1 MPDPDNQ
8 KLTPEARKLLTAT
21 WAKIAQQE
29 EVFQY
34 PKSDADTLEGVFKD
48 FGLGFVVTD
57 NRLITAREREKHG
70 VVQKWI
76 VQTTLG
82 ARAHVFR
89 NRDGDIWVDASA
101 LQSTKSRGTALYAG
115 LLNYAYNTQG
125 RLVGDPNGV
134 SDMAIFRRTENMLA
148 SALKFGTTKHML
160 PATEQQHPG
169 LFIGLDGHTDGVTE
183 NFVPLAW
190 SNNDLENL
198 ANLLKVSHAQICK
211 LVPEV
216 QNAYVDFNTGNFY
229 WQDSHRPVERGD
241 FERMSRALQRALGS
255 HTEGMGDDDTIRKNL
270 GSSGDARRPPG
281 SATLQRHIITHSLL
295 RAARSQDGG
304 RSELAAI
311 GSELRRR
318 LGEYGQGLAE
328 TGSHFPRILYS
339 LARTEETVSDLT
351 QTATPG
357 QHAPGEGD
365 PAANFKLSKEE
376 RAAQR
381 SFDFGDKPNY
391 GGHTAA
397 TLQERKE
404 RNEPAPEEPALEAAP
419 RGEDHSAA
427 RVLNWALARKFDNP
441 DWRNAYTA
449 ASLPEGMAALQ
460 ADFEAAF
467 GRTIHPVMPTAE
479 RFNSFGGVYLPEQP
493 GKVFVNVR
501 RAHETGFLQLAGHE
515 LLHDLKR
522 DRPDLYHWFVAQA
535 DQYLTNVE
543 DYRQRLNVLSEE
555 NGIAAHSLQSAKEE
569 LIADF
574 TGDALADTQFL
585 GQLAKSDSNRFTSL
599 VQSVSAWF
607 DKLGAKLRGRGM
619 KSAQHVKDVDG
630 LRKHLGEVLIAY
642 VNGKEIEDLP
652 RYQAQAKKREGAFEV
667 MLHHDRRTNELV
679 AHKKGDDL
687 KRPLKR
693 WTVPEGTA
701 AGKYATEVVFPWI
714 RENRAELVA
723 AWEAIPAADDN
734 DIKLSLTRSP
744 EREAAIDALLPAMS
758 ADEMV
763 MYPLSET
770 WPETLID
777 GVEDDEQAAVLHVL
791 RTELARREPPMA
803 HGDDRHEWAQR
814 AANTREYARR
824 VMRWSPKDARDDLRD
839 GLRGYSADHM
849 EFLGHFPREY
859 WPRIDAAHR
868 THAGISMSADGE
880 EYHIWTKDFRIASA
894 RLRAIMDGD
903 IVEARNVGEENHM
916 ERSKEF
922 YKQVAEK
929 LIAQLEAGTAPW
941 QKPWDS
947 AAASGLLPMNFTTGK
962 RYRGINAVNLMM
974 AGHSDPRWMTYKQA
988 QGIGAQV
995 RRGEKGTPIQH
1006 WKYTYERD
1014 KLDDDGQPVLDA
1026 NGKPVKETVRL
1037 SRPQVFFSTVFHA
1050 SQIDGLPPLQ
1060 AKEITWNPSERASAI
1075 LTASGAKIEHSPSDQ
1090 AFYRPSTDTITLP
1103 LPEQF
1108 HDAAGYYATALHE
1121 LGHWTGHESRLGRD
1135 IRNPFGSVEYA
1146 KEELRA
1152 EISSMILGDELGIG
1166 HDPAQHA
1173 AYVGHWIKI
1182 LKDDPSELYRAAS
1195 DAEEIFHYVL
1205 ALEQQ
1210 QEQTQEQAQAQ
1221 EQVAQPVE
1229 QEQAQVQTQAPQQQP
1244 EQAEQ
1249 AEQNQ
1254 TQEQTNMAAR
1264 KTDVKAERIWLD
1276 VPWTDKDEA
1285 KRLGAKWDGQE
1296 KAWYVPAGVEPKP
1309 FEKWLDV
1316 ARIEAADE
1324 QQQAR
1329 AQPPELTDEETAL
1342 VEELRA
1348 ARANPDAPKEHIVA
1362 GDVMPIVTTQGLST
1376 EGAHGVRLPLDWNG
1390 EVYVEGVVLGRDP
1403 DEQWLKEN
1411 GMWEEPKPDAWGI
1424 AVGRTNS
1431 ERVHLMTD
1439 DEDVVE
1445 ALAARLRIVAEAVQ
1459 QPQQEQQQQVAM
1471 PRDWDGAPLEIQAK
1485 VMSEDGVNVVPAEQS
1500 DTEPEFW
1507 GVYARLQDGTSEW
1520 LQDFDTQEEAQRFA
1534 QTMVQQQ
1541 AQPQTAAQKNSPQ
1554 QAALLHRFTRRQKD
1568 GSSTVGYVANE
1579 RAQNRF
1585 ARADFRDFGQRID
1598 VRNWRDETVT
1608 LAALQLAAQK
1618 WGAVKL
1624 TGSEKYREMATR
1636 LADEHG
1642 IPVLNAV
1649 RTEGMNKPKAEEL
1662 AEATA
1667 QQTQAQPSEQTA
1679 QAAQPQ
1685 AQAAAQSEQRKP
1697 KAQSANPA
1705 PERVDLNVP
1714 YAEREAAKRAG
1725 AKWDK
1730 EAKTWYAPKGA
1741 DLDKL
1746 ARWNTGKAA
1755 KSETPPRPEEE
1766 FAEALRSVGCI
1777 VDGEHPIMD
1786 GNKHRIK
1793 AEGDKAGEESGF
1805 YVGYLDGKPAGYVRN
1820 NRTGAEIRWKS
1831 KGYSVSP
1838 ENYARLKA
1846 QSAAKL
1852 AARDEEQQRLREA
1865 SAERVRQEMRTW
1877 SPVTEA
1883 TPYMRNKGIAPCAG
1897 VFADAHGNTHVPG
1910 MNVEGVVQ
1918 TEQSIP
1924 ADGKKKR
1931 FAKDS
1936 SKTGCFHPIDGNL
1949 CMDKLDGA
1957 RTIII
1962 AEGFATAGTIYQAGA
1977 LNGDAAVVAAFDA
1990 GNLKPVAEALHAK
2003 YPDKPI
2009 IIAGDDDVATKLTQ
2023 GVNPGREKA
2032 LEAARAVGGEAIFPN
2047 FCRQHEVL
2055 KGVPAITPEL
2065 AKADKLS
2072 DEQLAALQ
2080 VVKQYSDFNDLA
2092 ASGED
2097 GRALVQMQIRKAVN
2111 KALTGAQTQQRQ
2123 QRQAMVE
2130 AQIEARKKQNSRGR
2144 GR

>member
-1 MPDPDNQ
+1 MSHTSSFSQTERAYGGRVAWQHETDTGRTQLNYDQWVVARMPEFKAEFGDWQSLREIAAMRQTLVDWTSNAASDI
-8 KLTPEARKLLTAT
+8 E
-21 WAKIAQQE
+21 WAKGKTVPECEKHFGKELKPIAYVPEDVLQHFTGSA
-29 EVFQY
+29 V
-34 PKSDADTLEGVFKD
+34 
-48 FGLGFVVTD
+48 D
-57 NRLITAREREKHG
+57 NRVYSSKGYFIEHMANHG
-70 VVQKWI
+70 HND
-76 VQTTLG
+76 LG
-82 ARAHVFR
+82 A
-89 NRDGDIWVDASA
+89 DE
-101 LQSTKSRGTALYAG
+101 Y
-115 LLNYAYNTQG
+115 
-125 RLVGDPNGV
+125 
-134 SDMAIFRRTENMLA
+134 
-148 SALKFGTTKHML
+148 
-160 PATEQQHPG
+160 
-169 LFIGLDGHTDGVTE
+169 
-183 NFVPLAW
+183 
-190 SNNDLENL
+190 
-198 ANLLKVSHAQICK
+198 
-211 LVPEV
+211 
-216 QNAYVDFNTGNFY
+216 
-229 WQDSHRPVERGD
+229 
-241 FERMSRALQRALGS
+241 RALQEIFDSPDEVIKDTRAKKGGEVKDAL
-255 HTEGMGDDDTIRKNL
+255 IFVKRYAKNRL
-270 GSSGDARRPPG
+270 AIVELSEKDGQIIFHKSLYNTKGRVYPSLPRVVVPG
-281 SATLQRHIITHSLL
+281 
-295 RAARSQDGG
+295 GG
-304 RSELAAI
+304 RSPISRTADAAPGGSLSVLDDNKVNVINFVRTVKPEDVSAAI
-311 GSELRRR
+311 NSTT
-318 LGEYGQGLAE
+318 GEPLAE
-328 TGSHFPRILYS
+328 AIDGFRDRRQWNDIRL
-339 LARTEETVSDLT
+339 
-351 QTATPG
+351 
-357 QHAPGEGD
+357 
-365 PAANFKLSKEE
+365 KLSKDEQ
-376 RAAQR
+376 AAQR

-404 RNEPAPEEPALEAAP
+404 RNEPAPEEPALEAVP
-419 RGEDHSAA
+419 RGADHIAA

-449 ASLPEGMAALQ
+449 APLPEGMAALQ

-467 GRTIHPVMPTAE
+467 GRTIHPVMPTAD
-479 RFNSFGGVYLPEQP
+479 RFNSFGGVYLTDQP

-501 RAHETGFLQLAGHE
+501 RAHEVGFLQLAGHE

-522 DRPDLYHWFVAQA
+522 DREDLYHWFVAQA

-543 DYRQRLNVLSEE
+543 DYRQRLNILSEE

-585 GQLAKSDSNRFTSL
+585 GQLAESDRQNKDGKHRFTAFMQT
-599 VQSVSAWF
+599 VDAWF
-607 DKLGAKLRGRGM
+607 SKLGDRLRGRGM
-619 KSAQHVKDVDG
+619 ESAQHVKDVDG
-630 LRKHLGEVLIAY
+630 LRKHLSEVLIAY
-642 VNGKEIEDLP
+642 VNKQDIRQLP
-652 RYQAQAKKREGAFEV
+652 SYQAQAKERAAAFEV
-667 MLHHDRRTNELV
+667 MLHHDRRTNDLI
-679 AHKKGDDL
+679 AHKKGDGL

-693 WTVPEGTA
+693 WTVPEDTA

-723 AWEAIPAADDN
+723 AWEGAKFSQQPNEPEPLVSKAQPDEECARILQGEAVASVSKRDAVQAAHKGALAKELKKLFAEKFEGQAVRAGLGTVLLDDQAAEDSAAHSDVRNEYKMATFAAAKDVIEQGGVIAHALHGGIHSYYIAAPVLVDGVRHVMTAHVRRTKEQRLYLHSIRLEANLLQQETKENLSTQGESWAAAVGYATGDTGSQAPRGSHNLPEGIHAGKLQHSELTARLRHLLTLDVQQTQDDN

-803 HGDDRHEWAQR
+803 HGADRHEWAQR

-849 EFLGHFPREY
+849 EFLGQFPREY

-868 THAGISMSADGE
+868 THAGISMSADGK

-922 YKQVAEK
+922 YKQVADK
-929 LIAQLEAGTAPW
+929 LIAQLESGTAPW

-1014 KLDDDGQPVLDA
+1014 KLDDDGQPVLDE

-1296 KAWYVPAGVEPKP
+1296 KAWYVPAGVDPKP

-1324 QQQAR
+1324 QQQAQ

-1424 AVGRTNS
+1424 AVGRTNG

-1459 QPQQEQQQQVAM
+1459 QP
-1471 PRDWDGAPLEIQAK
+1471 
-1485 VMSEDGVNVVPAEQS
+1485 
-1500 DTEPEFW
+1500 
-1507 GVYARLQDGTSEW
+1507 
-1520 LQDFDTQEEAQRFA
+1520 
-1534 QTMVQQQ
+1534 
-1541 AQPQTAAQKNSPQ
+1541 
-1554 QAALLHRFTRRQKD
+1554 
-1568 GSSTVGYVANE
+1568 
-1579 RAQNRF
+1579 
-1585 ARADFRDFGQRID
+1585 
-1598 VRNWRDETVT
+1598 
-1608 LAALQLAAQK
+1608 
-1618 WGAVKL
+1618 
-1624 TGSEKYREMATR
+1624 
-1636 LADEHG
+1636 
-1642 IPVLNAV
+1642 
-1649 RTEGMNKPKAEEL
+1649 
-1662 AEATA
+1662 
-1667 QQTQAQPSEQTA
+1667 
-1679 QAAQPQ
+1679 
-1685 AQAAAQSEQRKP
+1685 
-1697 KAQSANPA
+1697 
-1705 PERVDLNVP
+1705 
-1714 YAEREAAKRAG
+1714 
-1725 AKWDK
+1725 
-1730 EAKTWYAPKGA
+1730 
-1741 DLDKL
+1741 
-1746 ARWNTGKAA
+1746 
-1755 KSETPPRPEEE
+1755 
-1766 FAEALRSVGCI
+1766 
-1777 VDGEHPIMD
+1777 
-1786 GNKHRIK
+1786 
-1793 AEGDKAGEESGF
+1793 
-1805 YVGYLDGKPAGYVRN
+1805 
-1820 NRTGAEIRWKS
+1820 
-1831 KGYSVSP
+1831 
-1838 ENYARLKA
+1838 
-1846 QSAAKL
+1846 
-1852 AARDEEQQRLREA
+1852 
-1865 SAERVRQEMRTW
+1865 
-1877 SPVTEA
+1877 
-1883 TPYMRNKGIAPCAG
+1883 
-1897 VFADAHGNTHVPG
+1897 
-1910 MNVEGVVQ
+1910 
-1918 TEQSIP
+1918 
-1924 ADGKKKR
+1924 
-1931 FAKDS
+1931 
-1936 SKTGCFHPIDGNL
+1936 
-1949 CMDKLDGA
+1949 
-1957 RTIII
+1957 
-1962 AEGFATAGTIYQAGA
+1962 
-1977 LNGDAAVVAAFDA
+1977 
-1990 GNLKPVAEALHAK
+1990 
-2003 YPDKPI
+2003 
-2009 IIAGDDDVATKLTQ
+2009 
-2023 GVNPGREKA
+2023 
-2032 LEAARAVGGEAIFPN
+2032 
-2047 FCRQHEVL
+2047 
-2055 KGVPAITPEL
+2055 
-2065 AKADKLS
+2065 
-2072 DEQLAALQ
+2072 
-2080 VVKQYSDFNDLA
+2080 
-2092 ASGED
+2092 
-2097 GRALVQMQIRKAVN
+2097 
-2111 KALTGAQTQQRQ
+2111 
-2123 QRQAMVE
+2123 
-2130 AQIEARKKQNSRGR
+2130 
-2144 GR
+2144 